1 MYKKICNAT
10 IEQLCNADIIGEN
23 EKELYKFGLEGLL
36 FTSLNL
42 GTALI
47 IGIVMDAI
55 LECVVFLMAFLPLR
69 QYAGGYHAKTRVGC
83 YLLSVTCIWV
93 AMSILVHQ
101 EFKKYML
108 VMACAM
114 VIVIFLLSPVEN
126 ENRELTCDEKMR
138 YGRIAKVILLLEM
151 SLILLNSL
159 IGIFQVDICV
169 SIECAIINVGIML
182 LLGKTKKQ
190 RVDLNS

>member
-10 IEQLCNADIIGEN
+10 IEQLCNAGIIGEN
-23 EKELYKFGLEGLL
+23 EKELYLFGLEGLL
-36 FTSLNL
+36 FTFLNL

-83 YLLSVTCIWV
+83 YFLSVTCMWV
-93 AMSILVHQ
+93 AMNVLVHQ
-101 EFKKYML
+101 EFKEYIL
-108 VMACAM
+108 VIACAM
-114 VIVIFLLSPVEN
+114 VIVVFLLSPVEN
-126 ENRELTCDEKMR
+126 ENRKLTFEEKIR
-138 YGRIAKVILLLEM
+138 YGKAAKLVLLFEMGLVLFILF
-151 SLILLNSL
+151 
-159 IGIFQVDICV
+159 IGTFKIDICV

-182 LLGKTKKQ
+182 LLGKTKSIES
-190 RVDLNS
+190 V